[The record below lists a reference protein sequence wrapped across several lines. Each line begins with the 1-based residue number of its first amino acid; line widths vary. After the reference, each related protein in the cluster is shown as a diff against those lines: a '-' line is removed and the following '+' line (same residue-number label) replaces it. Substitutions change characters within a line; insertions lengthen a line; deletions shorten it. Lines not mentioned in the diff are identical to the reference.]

1 MRLGLS
7 SHHYESCKL
16 SECFTQITNLDIFHP
31 CCGKRKQANQKPII
45 ETKKALIDVDGAT
58 CTSCVYTIEHV
69 GNKLGG
75 VVDCYVDRNTSQ
87 IQLEYDGRDETI
99 EEIVKLV
106 DKIGYNA
113 VLNTKDIKEFSS

>member
-1 MRLGLS
+1 MLWKKKNG
-7 SHHYESCKL
+7 E
-16 SECFTQITNLDIFHP
+16 
-31 CCGKRKQANQKPII
+31 QAII

-69 GNKLGG
+69 GNKLNG

-106 DKIGYNA
+106 DKIGYTA
-113 VLNTKDIKEFSS
+113 VLNTKDIGEF

>member
-1 MRLGLS
+1 MLWKKKTS
-7 SHHYESCKL
+7 
-16 SECFTQITNLDIFHP
+16 D
-31 CCGKRKQANQKPII
+31 QKPII